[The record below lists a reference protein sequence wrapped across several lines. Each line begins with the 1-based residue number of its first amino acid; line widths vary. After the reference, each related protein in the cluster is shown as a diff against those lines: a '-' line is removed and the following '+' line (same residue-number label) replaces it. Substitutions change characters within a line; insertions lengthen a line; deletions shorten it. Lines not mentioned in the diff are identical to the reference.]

1 MIAMIACSNEQQSKI
16 ITDLKPTV
24 ILISIDGFRNDYLE
38 KLPVPNLLSLAKKGV
53 HTALI
58 SVFPSVTFPN
68 HYSIAT
74 GLYPEHH
81 GIMLNE
87 FLVSGIKE
95 PFTHHGHAPVVTD
108 PRWWQGEPIW
118 VTAEKQGQLTAS
130 AFWPS
135 SESSIKGV
143 KPTYYQKFAED
154 GDPQQRVQKIL
165 HWLDL
170 PVEKRPTFLA
180 LYFENVDNA
189 GHRSGP
195 DSKEMRHA
203 AINIDN
209 AIGALL
215 LGLKE
220 RGIES
225 SINLVIVSDHGMS
238 KVDPKKVIDLNKLVN
253 KNSIAITG
261 EGAIVG
267 VYPKPGQLNVV
278 YQLLRKS
285 NAPMVVYRGS
295 DIPSKLHYQYPHR
308 TPPILCV
315 ANEQAFILG
324 KDRKL
329 QGGTHGYDPELK
341 SMQGIFIAYGPAFK
355 TKYTR
360 SPFRNINIYSLLTY
374 ILGLKSAQNDG
385 SLQEVRDVLVLNMRT
400 MNYFSANKK
409 SSSDNP

>member
-1 MIAMIACSNEQQSKI
+1 MLLLIIMITMIACSHEQKPKI
-16 ITDLKPTV
+16 IKDLKPTV

-38 KLPVPNLLSLAKKGV
+38 KLPVPNLSRLAKKGV
-53 HTALI
+53 HTALM

-87 FLVSGIKE
+87 FTISGIDE
-95 PFTHHGHAPVVTD
+95 PFTHHGHAPAVTN

-135 SESSIKGV
+135 SGSTIGGV
-143 KPTYYQKFAED
+143 KPTYYQDFTED
-154 GDPQQRVQKIL
+154 GDPQQRIQQIL

-189 GHRSGP
+189 GHHSGP
-195 DSKEMRHA
+195 DSKEVRDA
-203 AINIDN
+203 GINVDK
-209 AIGALL
+209 ALGTL
-215 LGLKE
+215 VFGLKQ

-238 KVDPKKVIDLNKLVN
+238 KVDPKKIIDLEKFVK
-253 KNSIAITG
+253 KNSITIMG

-267 VYPKPGQLNVV
+267 VYPKPGQLNAV
-278 YQLLRKS
+278 YQSLRKS
-285 NAPMVVYRGS
+285 NAPMFVYRES
-295 DIPSKLHYQYPHR
+295 DIPTKLHYKYPHR

-324 KDRKL
+324 EDKKL
-329 QGGTHGYDPELK
+329 QSGTHGYNPELK
-341 SMQGIFIAYGPAFK
+341 SMRGIFIAYGPAFK
-355 TKYTR
+355 IGYTR

-374 ILGLKSAQNDG
+374 ILDLKPAHNDG
-385 SLQEVRDVLVLNMRT
+385 SLKEIKDVLIVSPT
-400 MNYFSANKK
+400 S
-409 SSSDNP
+409 

>member
-1 MIAMIACSNEQQSKI
+1 MKLFIRFTLFFMVIITVVACSNGQQSKI
-16 ITDLKPTV
+16 IKDLKPTV

-38 KLPVPNLLSLAKKGV
+38 KLPVPNISSLANKGV
-53 HTALI
+53 HAALI
-58 SVFPSVTFPN
+58 SVFPSVTFSN

-87 FLVSGIKE
+87 FSVPSIKE
-95 PFTHHGHAPVVTD
+95 PFTHNGHAPTVTD

-118 VTAEKQGQLTAS
+118 VTAEKQGQHTAS

-135 SESSIKGV
+135 SESTIKSV
-143 KPTYYQKFAED
+143 KPSYYQNFTEN
-154 GDPQQRVQKIL
+154 GDPQKRIQQIL
-165 HWLDL
+165 YWLDF
-170 PVEKRPTFLA
+170 PVENRPTFLA

-189 GHRSGP
+189 GHYAGP
-195 DSKEMRHA
+195 DSKEVRDA
-203 AINIDN
+203 AINIDK

-215 LGLKE
+215 VGLKE

-238 KVDPKKVIDLNKLVN
+238 KVDPKKVIDLSKFVN
-253 KNSIAITG
+253 KDAINITG

-267 VYPKPGQLNVV
+267 VYPKSGQLNAV
-278 YQLLRKS
+278 YESLKKS
-285 NAPMVVYRGS
+285 NAPMLVYRES
-295 DIPSKLHYQYPHR
+295 DIPANLHYKYPHR
-308 TPPILCV
+308 TPPMICV

-324 KDRKL
+324 EDGKV
-329 QGGTHGYDPELK
+329 QGGTHGYNPELK

-355 TKYTR
+355 TEYTR

-374 ILGLKSAQNDG
+374 ILGLQPAKNDG
-385 SLQEVRDVLVLNMRT
+385 SLKEVKDLLIV
-400 MNYFSANKK
+400 S
-409 SSSDNP
+409 P